1 MGVDDCT
8 IVIASYG
15 LRHWLDLG
23 TQRAAASAF
32 AQGCPVI
39 YVHGLTLHDAR
50 NAGLA
55 QVPTEWVVFL
65 DADDELEAGY
75 LDAMATGSADLRAP
89 AVRYVQPNGRAH
101 RPYVPKVAGHTHDC
115 TGDCI
120 PDGNWLVVG
129 TMVRTQLLRDV
140 GGWEPFPWSED
151 WAAWARCWK
160 AGATVE
166 AIPAAVYRAHVRPD
180 SRNRG
185 ASQAEKTAAHWQIH
199 RAVWPELYEQ
209 EAA

>member
-1 MGVDDCT
+1 MADCT
-8 IVIASYG
+8 VAIASYG
-15 LRHWLDLG
+15 PRHWLDLG
-23 TQRAAASAF
+23 TQRAAASTF
-32 AQGCPVI
+32 AQDCPVI

-50 NAGLA
+50 NAALA
-55 QVPTEWVVFL
+55 QVRTEHVVFL

-75 LDAMATGSADLRAP
+75 LDAMATGTADLRAP
-89 AVRYVQPNGRAH
+89 AVRYVQLNGRAH
-101 RPYVPKVAGHTHDC
+101 RPYVPKVAGHTHVC
-115 TGDCI
+115 AAECLS
-120 PDGNWLVVG
+120 DGNWLVIG

-140 GGWEPFPWSED
+140 GGWEPFAWSED

-166 AIPAAVYRAHVRPD
+166 AIPTAVYRAHVRPD

-185 ASQAEKTAAHWQIH
+185 ASQAEKNAAHRAIH
-199 RAVWPELYEQ
+199 RAVWPELHE

>member
-1 MGVDDCT
+1 MAALAVT
-8 IVIASYG
+8 VIT
-15 LRHWLDLG
+15 G
-23 TQRAAASAF
+23 TFGAASWSDLAHTR
-32 AQGCPVI
+32 ARPSVPEGVPWI
-39 YVHGLTLHDAR
+39 HVHGSALHEAR
-50 NAGLA
+50 NEALS
-55 QVPTEWVVFL
+55 QVQTPWVICL
-65 DADDELEAGY
+65 DADDELETPGY
-75 LDAMATGSADLRAP
+75 LDAMATGTADLRAP

-115 TGDCI
+115 TGDCL